1 MNWMIWT
8 LIILG
13 AVWDWDAAHSITL
26 QNEKRCIVVKRAE
39 RNYYLVVS
47 ECVGGGSDGE
57 TWLWEGKRLKNK
69 LSGSCIGVA
78 ADKDYG
84 LYDCSLAEVPGAPKS
99 HSRIHKEYTEFTRF
113 GQHGL
118 KNSKGKCIKF
128 PRGVGAD
135 GMRLVANC
143 TEDKL
148 DPYYE

>member
-26 QNEKRCIVVKRAE
+26 QNEKRCIVVKPAE
-39 RNYYLVVS
+39 RDYYLVVS
-47 ECVGGGSDGE
+47 ECVAGGSDGQ

-69 LSGSCIGVA
+69 LSGTCIGVA
-78 ADKDYG
+78 VDKDYG
-84 LYDCSLAEVPGAPKS
+84 LYDCSLAEVPGAPKK
-99 HSRIHKEYTEFTRF
+99 HYRVHKEYTEFTRF

-128 PRGVGAD
+128 PQGIRAD
-135 GMRLVANC
+135 GMRLIANC